1 MKTQYENTC
10 AFLLAQQNSGCQ
22 GVYFSGGEIAMSLNH
37 DQPGTLSAE
46 WREYIM
52 APLREAKLRDY
63 AAQLWSD
70 AIDAEDYDKAQRIAA
85 EMDSWFEP
93 EAEQ

>member
-1 MKTQYENTC
+1 
-10 AFLLAQQNSGCQ
+10 
-22 GVYFSGGEIAMSLNH
+22 MSLDH
-37 DQPGTLSAE
+37 VRPDALSAE
-46 WREYIM
+46 QRAAWRAYIM

-85 EMDSWFEP
+85 ETDSWFEP
-93 EAEQ
+93 EAER

>member
-1 MKTQYENTC
+1 MNILRHLDHVRPDALTAEQRT
-10 AFLLAQQNSGCQ
+10 
-22 GVYFSGGEIAMSLNH
+22 
-37 DQPGTLSAE
+37 E

-85 EMDSWFEP
+85 EIDTWFEP
-93 EAEQ
+93 EAKR